1 MDINLKEALFMHN
14 QTTNNTKIIV
24 SAIEDGRWE
33 DPEFLAQMEEQAELY
48 QTQFI
53 DYPEYWNC

>member
-33 DPEFLAQMEEQAELY
+33 DPEFLAQMEEQAEALRE
-48 QTQFI
+48 QII
-53 DYPEYWNC
+53 DYPENWY

>member
-33 DPEFLAQMEEQAELY
+33 DPEFLAQMEEQAEASRE
-48 QTQFI
+48 QII
-53 DYPEYWNC
+53 DYPENWY

>member
-1 MDINLKEALFMHN
+1 MYN
-14 QTTNNTKIIV
+14 QITNNTTIIAT
-24 SAIEDGRWE
+24 AIEDGRWE